1 MCDTTKTIRVF
12 SGSLVKI
19 QKLKFDLEKA
29 DISVMIRDYDS
40 VAAYTGYVNITREK
54 FQLSIFETDIE
65 KARPIVE
72 RFKLR
77 FNL

>member
-1 MCDTTKTIRVF
+1 MLF
-12 SGSLVKI
+12 SLLFSFL
-19 QKLKFDLEKA
+19 A
-29 DISVMIRDYDS
+29 YYYDS

-54 FQLSIFETDIE
+54 SQLSIFKTDIE

-77 FNL
+77 FYL